1 MREAPPAEAGT
12 PTLPRIIPAD
22 AGSTGWVPTLS
33 IGWRDHPRGCG
44 EHQFSAY
51 PIDKMLGSSPRMRGA
66 HCDCMYLC
74 FEHRIIPAD
83 AGSTGC
89 RAGRWSW
96 SEDHP
101 RGCGEHHSQ
110 LPPLGSA
117 SGSSPRMRGAHNLTS
132 LIIQHARII
141 PADAGSTCSL
151 IGNGPV
157 VWDHPRG
164 CGEHSG
170 RGAWVVCRWGSSPR
184 MRGALAD
191 AYKDIYY
198 RGIIPADA
206 GSTAPLSTW
215 WCADW
220 DHPRGCGEHCN
231 ICSPTRN
238 APGSSPRMRGAPFR
252 ADETM

>member
-1 MREAPPAEAGT
+1 
-12 PTLPRIIPAD
+12 
-22 AGSTGWVPTLS
+22 
-33 IGWRDHPRGCG
+33 
-44 EHQFSAY
+44 
-51 PIDKMLGSSPRMRGA
+51 
-66 HCDCMYLC
+66 MYLC

-184 MRGALAD
+184 MRGAQ
-191 AYKDIYY
+191 
-198 RGIIPADA
+198 RHCPHGGVPTGIIPADA
-206 GSTAPLSTW
+206 GSTAISVPRPGTRR
-215 WCADW
+215 
-220 DHPRGCGEHCN
+220 DHPRGCGEHHSGRTKRCKL
-231 ICSPTRN
+231 S
-238 APGSSPRMRGAPFR
+238 GSSPRMRGASIR
-252 ADETM
+252 VGTEKV